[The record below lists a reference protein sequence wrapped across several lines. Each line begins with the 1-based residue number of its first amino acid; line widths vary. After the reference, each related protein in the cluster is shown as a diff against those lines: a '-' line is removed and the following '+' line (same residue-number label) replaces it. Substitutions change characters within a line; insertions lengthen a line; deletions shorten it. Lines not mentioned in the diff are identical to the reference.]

1 MFLINSA
8 LLPCWSAKCKLYC
21 NNLWKNMQ
29 IRFPFNK
36 ISSTDLLWQN
46 QNSNQFS
53 CGFKYKGI
61 ILLRRMCRT
70 KRYGATNVESV
81 MVQQYIKFTDFH
93 STQFIYF
100 YLFNFPS
107 DGKKQSLKMSHSNT
121 IPPFKTTKRAFQW

>member
-1 MFLINSA
+1 
-8 LLPCWSAKCKLYC
+8 
-21 NNLWKNMQ
+21 MQ

-36 ISSTDLLWQN
+36 ISSPDLLWQN
-46 QNSNQFS
+46 QNSNQFP

-61 ILLRRMCRT
+61 ILLRKMCRT

-81 MVQQYIKFTDFH
+81 MVQQYIKFKDFH

-107 DGKKQSLKMSHSNT
+107 DGKKQ
-121 IPPFKTTKRAFQW
+121 